1 MGQREDG
8 PRQRRVEGQGLG
20 WGNKLLWA
28 QVKVSFCDPWNC
40 PKVLPR
46 GGSELPVMGSFQ
58 AEAPERADIAGG
70 TVVPLGPVH
79 PQIRASFSQTCL
91 KFSQLLYYL

>member
-1 MGQREDG
+1 MGLG
-8 PRQRRVEGQGLG
+8 NAGWEGQGLG

-46 GGSELPVMGSFQ
+46 E
-58 AEAPERADIAGG
+58 
-70 TVVPLGPVH
+70 VV
-79 PQIRASFSQTCL
+79 SSQSW
-91 KFSQLLYYL
+91 KFSGRGA